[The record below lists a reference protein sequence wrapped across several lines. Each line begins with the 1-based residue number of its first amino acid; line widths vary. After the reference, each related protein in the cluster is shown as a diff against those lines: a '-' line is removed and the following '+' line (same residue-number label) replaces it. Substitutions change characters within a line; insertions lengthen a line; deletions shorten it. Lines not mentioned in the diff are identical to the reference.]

1 MSEHET
7 ELLGAYV
14 LGVLDRQEQD
24 SVRAHLDGCAP
35 CRREVEDLREMEA
48 ALGELPPEAFL
59 EGPPPDGELLLHKTL
74 AEVRGQSRR
83 RAWRNRALL
92 TAAAVLVA
100 LVALAAGTLIGRGT
114 ASSGS
119 PVAAATTTTSTP
131 GTRTGSAT
139 DTGTGVA
146 MSATVRPAVG
156 WVRVSATVT
165 GVPPGE
171 QCRLFVVAADGSREP
186 AGSWLSSASGTTT
199 LDGAALMA
207 PAEVAGVQAETYAGQ
222 ILVAVPI

>member
-14 LGVLDRQEQD
+14 LGVLDRHEQD

-74 AEVRGQSRR
+74 AEVRDQSRR

-92 TAAAVLVA
+92 TAAAVLVT
-100 LVALAAGTLIGRGT
+100 LVALAAGTLIGRGS
-114 ASSGS
+114 ASSET
-119 PVAAATTTTSTP
+119 PVATPTATAA
-131 GTRTGSAT
+131 RTGSAT
-139 DTGTGVA
+139 DAQTGVA

-171 QCRLFVVAADGSREP
+171 ECRLLVVAADGSREP

-199 LDGAALMA
+199 VDGAALMA
-207 PAEVAGVQAETYAGQ
+207 PADVAAVQAETYAGQ